1 VAHPG
6 MVAVASLKH
15 PCVIWREINSLYI
28 YTQYAY
34 TFSMKATF
42 VEMTTFSNYRADYL
56 SDESFRDLQLEL
68 LANPRKGDTISG
80 TGGLRK
86 VRWAD
91 KKRGKGKRGG
101 TRIIYYFYDRGDQF
115 WLFLIYDKDEMTDL
129 DGKQKKAFKMALV
142 NEVNARQ
149 LS

>member
-1 VAHPG
+1 
-6 MVAVASLKH
+6 
-15 PCVIWREINSLYI
+15 
-28 YTQYAY
+28 
-34 TFSMKATF
+34 MKATF
-42 VEMTTFSNYRADYL
+42 VEMTTFSKYRADYL
-56 SDESFRDLQLEL
+56 SDESFSDLQLEL

-101 TRIIYYFYDRGDQF
+101 TRIIYYFYSNGDQF

-129 DGKQKKAFKMALV
+129 DSKQKKAFKMALDK
-142 NEVNARQ
+142 EIKARQ
-149 LS
+149 SL

>member
-1 VAHPG
+1 
-6 MVAVASLKH
+6 
-15 PCVIWREINSLYI
+15 
-28 YTQYAY
+28 
-34 TFSMKATF
+34 MKATF

>member
-1 VAHPG
+1 
-6 MVAVASLKH
+6 
-15 PCVIWREINSLYI
+15 
-28 YTQYAY
+28 
-34 TFSMKATF
+34 MKATF
-42 VEMTTFSNYRADYL
+42 VEMTTFSKYRMDYL

-86 VRWAD
+86 IRWAD

-101 TRIIYYFYDRGDQF
+101 TRVIYYFYDHGDQF

-129 DGKQKKAFKMALV
+129 NSKQKKAFKTALDI
-142 NEVNARQ
+142 EINARQ
-149 LS
+149 SS